1 MKKFFLIL
9 LIILVVLGVGGYVV
23 WRMWGPSLL
32 FRFFSGRGG
41 GGFPALENANPLEKV
56 PEVNP
61 AAKTNPFE
69 GVKTN
74 PFE

>member
-1 MKKFFLIL
+1 MKKVLFIV

-23 WRMWGPSLL
+23 WNTWGPSLL
-32 FRFFSGRGG
+32 FRFLGGGG
-41 GGFPALENANPLEKV
+41 GGFPSLENTNPLQDV
-56 PEVNP
+56 PDVNP
-61 AAKTNPFE
+61 VGATNPFE